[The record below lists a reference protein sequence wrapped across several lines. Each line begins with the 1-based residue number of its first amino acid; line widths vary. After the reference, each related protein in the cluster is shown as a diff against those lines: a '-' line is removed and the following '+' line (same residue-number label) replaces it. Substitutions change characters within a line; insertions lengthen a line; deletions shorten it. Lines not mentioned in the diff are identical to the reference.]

1 MLWWHFQSNLSE
13 KVFLGENI
21 GTRQTHVIKQK
32 CSGNDEL
39 NDEMDGQGPI
49 FSTRKLGWLKPYRG
63 LPKVLIS
70 ISIVIFP
77 ISYAPRVSPSE
88 KY

>member
-1 MLWWHFQSNLSE
+1 MARLLSS
-13 KVFLGENI
+13 KIIVLSIFLFFSQLSDNYDI
-21 GTRQTHVIKQK
+21 GNNNNNGINESDKIV
-32 CSGNDEL
+32 
-39 NDEMDGQGPI
+39 
-49 FSTRKLGWLKPYRG
+49 LGWLKPYRG